1 MGFQSVPT
9 QQSVLVIDDDETILN
24 LLQEFLQFE
33 GYIVETASSA
43 EEALQQLRQS
53 PYDAII
59 TDLNLPALNGTDV
72 VRQALKLYP
81 DTAIFVITGA
91 ASIRS
96 AVHCIRM
103 GAYDFIPKPF
113 ELAELRQKLADALC
127 SNRENDRTDKKEIKH
142 IDAIEEMNQT
152 IIGNSETMRELYDL
166 VDVVA
171 RSNSTVLITG
181 ETGTG
186 KELVARALH
195 RLSNRANGKM
205 VSLNCAA
212 IPENLLEDELFGHVK
227 GAYTGAQTNR
237 AGRFEQAHMGTLFLD
252 EVGYMSP
259 ALQVKLLRV
268 LQEREFERLGGT
280 QTIKCDVRVIA
291 ATSSNLEGL
300 VNEGT
305 FRRDLFYRL
314 NVIPIHT
321 PSLCQRREDVPLLAN
336 HFTKKFCA
344 QLQVDPKTISPLAIK
359 KLMSYDWPG
368 NVRELENVIERA
380 VVLSRKRE
388 QIMPSDFPLEVQSSE
403 SSATTASIKIPE
415 EGISFDTVVSNIERD
430 LILQSLQRTG
440 GNKSLAAELLRMK
453 RTTLIEKLKRLNL
466 QSEPAEELVS
476 TGT

>member
-1 MGFQSVPT
+1 MS
-9 QQSVLVIDDDETILN
+9 QQEALSDRSILIIDDDVAIIDLMR
-24 LLQEFLQFE
+24 EFL
-33 GYIVETASSA
+33 GYNGFQVETASTA
-43 EEALQQLRQS
+43 EEALQHLS
-53 PYDAII
+53 HCPFNAII
-59 TDLNLPALNGTDV
+59 TDLNLPGLDGTEV
-72 VRQALKLYP
+72 VRQALDMYP
-81 DTAIFVITGA
+81 GTIIFVITGA

-96 AVHCIRM
+96 AVQCIKL

-113 ELAELRQKLADALC
+113 ELNEIRQKLFDAL
-127 SNRENDRTDKKEIKH
+127 SKNRSASSEEPSEAKV
-142 IDAIEEMNQT
+142 DAFEELQQT
-152 IIGNSETMRELYDL
+152 IVGNSEPIRELYDL
-166 VDVVA
+166 IDVVA

-195 RLSNRANGKM
+195 RLSARAKNKM

-212 IPENLLEDELFGHVK
+212 VPENLLEDELFGHVK

-237 AGRFEQAHMGTLFLD
+237 AGRFEQAHQGTLFLD

-259 ALQVKLLRV
+259 GLQVKLLRV
-268 LQEREFERLGGT
+268 LQEREFERLGGA
-280 QTIKCDVRVIA
+280 QTVKCDVRVIA
-291 ATSSNLEGL
+291 ATSSNLERM

-305 FRRDLFYRL
+305 FRRDLYYRL
-314 NVIPIHT
+314 NVIPIQT
-321 PSLCQRREDVPLLAN
+321 PSLRQRREDVPLLAN
-336 HFTKKFCA
+336 YFVKKFCK
-344 QLQVDPKTISPLAIK
+344 QLSVENKTISPQGIK

-380 VVLSRKRE
+380 AVLSRRRE

-403 SSATTASIKIPE
+403 TSAVMTSVKIPE
-415 EGISFDTVVSNIERD
+415 EGISFDSVVSNLERE

-440 GNKSLAAELLRMK
+440 GNKSLAAELLKMK

-466 QSEPAEELVS
+466 QNEPVEELVN